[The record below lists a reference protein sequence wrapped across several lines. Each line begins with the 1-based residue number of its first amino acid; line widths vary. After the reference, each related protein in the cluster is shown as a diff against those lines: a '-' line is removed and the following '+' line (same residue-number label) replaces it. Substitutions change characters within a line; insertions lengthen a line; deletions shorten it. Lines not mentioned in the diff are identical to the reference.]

1 MLRLFKKSA
10 KPVGTAPGALVH
22 VGEKRAETVQ
32 ISMVDYNQNHIDEHA
47 SVALDTFFPLK
58 DANSVTWL
66 NICGIHD
73 IELMEKL
80 GQGLT
85 IHPLVMEDILNTRQR
100 PKMEDFEDY
109 IYIVFKMLTYDSKS
123 RQINSEQISLIVGN
137 HYVTSFQETED
148 DVFDP
153 IRERIRKG
161 KGLIR
166 KSGCGYLAYAIVD
179 AVVDHYFLV
188 LETLGE
194 KIEGLE
200 QDLMDNPDA
209 PLLES
214 IHKLKREMILF
225 RKQVWPMR
233 EMVNRLVKSESTLI
247 HESTGVFYSDVY
259 DHVVQV
265 IDTIDSFRDI
275 LSSMLDLY
283 LSTVSNRMNEVMKML
298 TIMATIFIPL
308 TFIAGIYGM
317 NFESM
322 PELRWK
328 YGYFTILGVMAVI
341 GIAMVIYFKRKKW
354 L

>member
-10 KPVGTAPGALVH
+10 KPVGMAPGALVH
-22 VGEKRAETVQ
+22 VGEKKTEGVHV
-32 ISMVDYNQNHIDEHA
+32 SLVDYNQDHVAEHE
-47 SVALDTFFPLK
+47 SVAIDAFFPLQ
-58 DANSVTWL
+58 DEHSVTWL
-66 NICGIHD
+66 NICGLHD
-73 IELMEKL
+73 IELMAKL
-80 GQGLT
+80 GHRLT

-109 IYIVFKMLTYDSKS
+109 IYIVFKMLTYDSETE
-123 RQINSEQISLIVGN
+123 QINSEQISLIVGSQF
-137 HYVTSFQETED
+137 VISFQETEG

-161 KGLIR
+161 KGRIR
-166 KSGCGYLAYAIVD
+166 KSGCGYLAYALVD

-188 LETLGE
+188 LEALGE
-194 KIEGLE
+194 KIENLE
-200 QDLMDNPDA
+200 QDLMNNPEA
-209 PLLES
+209 PVLEA

-225 RKQVWPMR
+225 RKQAWPAR
-233 EMVNRLVKSESTLI
+233 EMVNRLVKSESALI
-247 HESTGVFYSDVY
+247 HESTGLFYSDVY

-265 IDTIDSFRDI
+265 IDTVESFRDI

-283 LSTVSNRMNEVMKML
+283 LLTVSNRMNEVMKML
-298 TIMATIFIPL
+298 TIIATIFIPL

-322 PELRWK
+322 PELRFK

-341 GIAMVIYFKRKKW
+341 GFVMVVFFKRKKW